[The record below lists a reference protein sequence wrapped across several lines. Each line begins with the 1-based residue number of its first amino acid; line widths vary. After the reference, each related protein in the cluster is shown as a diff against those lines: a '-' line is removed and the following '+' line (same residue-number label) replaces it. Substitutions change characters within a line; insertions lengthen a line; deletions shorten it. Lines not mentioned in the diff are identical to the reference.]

1 MIDPILENLDLM
13 KEEEEDHGIWDIL
26 DVTTVGPGTD
36 TAPEKDLLV
45 GEETEAAKLL
55 SITEA
60 EQIEE
65 TRLQDQVEQSLLSV
79 TQFITGSMKR
89 MIFSEIKPKWARLLL
104 LTVDALDPWWENKN
118 TKLYIAGSELK
129 R

>member
-13 KEEEEDHGIWDIL
+13 KEEEEDHGIRGIL

-89 MIFSEIKPKWARLLL
+89 TIFSEIKPK
-104 LTVDALDPWWENKN
+104 
-118 TKLYIAGSELK
+118 
-129 R
+129 